1 MLVNWILVVK
11 LAENNEKEEKLI
23 ALAKK
28 RLKALH
34 TNESEL
40 REASLE
46 DIRFTYNIDDGQ
58 WPAEIRKDRQDDGRP
73 ALVSNKL
80 RKFVA
85 QTANRERSQRMAMQ
99 VIPVD
104 DVADEMTAQV
114 IGGLI
119 RHIEHKS
126 NADEIYTQAGEQAI
140 SGGFGYFRL
149 VTEHSDEDTFDQ
161 DIKIKAVDNQ
171 FTVYLHPKGDYGFV
185 REGML
190 REDFEEKWPDH
201 TPSSW
206 ESATN
211 GESQELWYEDD
222 VIFVAEY
229 FYKVPIV
236 RTIAQ
241 VIDPQF
247 PDQPQIIDM
256 TDKDFTVEE
265 LQAEGFQVLRT
276 REVESN
282 KVKWAKLSGHAV
294 LEEGDWVGKNIPIYE
309 VNGDRI
315 NYQGK
320 VIKRSLIR
328 DGKDPQRMYN
338 YWLTSATETV
348 ALAPKSPRVMTPDM
362 IEGHED
368 MWKDSSHKNLPYL
381 LVNET
386 SLGFGQQQI
395 PPQVPTGSMA
405 MLGLADNDI
414 PSSIGMPEATLGE
427 PSNERS
433 GKAINAR
440 AVRGEQAVFHFP
452 DNLRRTLMQ
461 LTRDLI
467 DIVPKVY
474 DTERIVRIREY
485 EGNEMPVKINQ
496 VRIDPTS
503 GEKEILNDIS
513 VGKYDVEASV
523 GLYSTRRQEAL
534 DFMER
539 TLQFVPSIAPF
550 ILDLVFKYN
559 DLPGAKEVEDRI
571 KEIMPTLLQQQGGKP
586 SPAG

>member
-1 MLVNWILVVK
+1 MSKRTDDLL
-11 LAENNEKEEKLI
+11 

-40 REASLE
+40 RESSLE

-58 WPAEIRKDRQDDGRP
+58 WPAEIRKQRQEDGRP
-73 ALVSNKL
+73 SLVSNKL

-104 DVADEMTAQV
+104 DLADRMTAEV

-119 RHIEHKS
+119 RHIEHQS
-126 NADEIYTQAGEQAI
+126 NADQIYTKAGEQAI

-149 VTEHSDEDTFDQ
+149 VTEFSDDDTFNQ
-161 DIKIKAVDNQ
+161 DIRIKEIDNQ
-171 FTVYLHPKGDYGFV
+171 FTVYLHPKGDYGFI

-190 REDFEEKWPDH
+190 RADFEDKWPNK
-201 TPSSW
+201 TPSNW

-211 GESQELWYEDD
+211 GESMELWYEED
-222 VIFVAEY
+222 VVFIAEY
-229 FYKVPIV
+229 FYKVPIERELV
-236 RTIAQ
+236 E
-241 VIDPQF
+241 VVDPNN
-247 PDQPQIIDM
+247 PEE
-256 TDKDFTVEE
+256 TDVLDLSTVDFTAAD
-265 LQAEGFQVLRT
+265 LQVNGFQILRT
-276 REVESN
+276 RKVDSH
-282 KVKWAKLSGHAV
+282 KVKWAKLSGHDV
-294 LEEGDWVGKNIPIYE
+294 LEEGEWVGKNVPIYE

-315 NYQGK
+315 NYRGK
-320 VIKRSLIR
+320 IIKRSLVR

-338 YWLTSATETV
+338 YWLTAMTETV
-348 ALAPKSPRVMTPDM
+348 ALVPKSPTIMTADQ

-368 MWKDSSHKNLPYL
+368 MWKDSSNKNLPYL

-386 SLGFGQQQI
+386 PQGLPQRQPQA
-395 PPQVPTGSMA
+395 QVPTGAMA
-405 MLGLADNDI
+405 MLQLADGDI
-414 PSSIGMPEATLGE
+414 PDSIGMPEATLGE

-433 GKAINAR
+433 GRAINAR

-467 DIVPKVY
+467 EIVPKVY
-474 DTERIVRIREY
+474 DTQRIVRIREY
-485 EGNEMPVKINQ
+485 EGNEQPIMINHA
-496 VRIDPTS
+496 RINPNT
-503 GEKEILNDIS
+503 GETEILNDIS

-534 DFMER
+534 DFIER
-539 TLQFVPSIAPF
+539 TLQFVPTVAPF

-559 DLPGAKEVEDRI
+559 DLPGAREIEDRI
-571 KEIMPTLLQQQGGKP
+571 KEILPTLLQAQQGK
-586 SPAG
+586 STQ

>member
-1 MLVNWILVVK
+1 MAK
-11 LAENNEKEEKLI
+11 DNNKRQEDLMF
-23 ALAKK
+23 LAKK

-58 WPAEIRKDRQDDGRP
+58 WPAEIRKDRQEDGRP

-85 QTANRERSQRMAMQ
+85 QTANRERSQRMSMS
-99 VIPVD
+99 VIPID
-104 DVADEMTAQV
+104 DFADQATAEV

-119 RHIEHKS
+119 RHIEHQS
-126 NADEIYTQAGEQAI
+126 NGDEIYTKAGEQAI
-140 SGGFGYFRL
+140 SGGFGYWRL
-149 VTEHSDEDTFDQ
+149 VTEHADDDTFDQ
-161 DIKIKAVDNQ
+161 DIRIREIDNQ
-171 FTVYLHPKGDYGFV
+171 FTVYLHPKREYGFI

-190 REDFEEKWPDH
+190 REDFEEAWPDH
-201 TPSSW
+201 VPSSW

-211 GESQELWYEDD
+211 GESRELWYEED
-222 VIFVAEY
+222 VVFIAEY
-229 FYKVPIV
+229 FYKIPITKELL
-236 RTIAQ
+236 R
-241 VIDPQF
+241 VIDPNF
-247 PDQPQIIDM
+247 PEQPQIIDI
-256 TDKDFTVEE
+256 TSADFTEEE
-265 LQAEGFQVLRT
+265 LVAEGFQIIKRRNVD
-276 REVESN
+276 SF

-294 LEEGDWVGKNIPIYE
+294 LEEGDWVGKNVPIYE

-320 VIKRSLIR
+320 IIKRSLIR

-338 YWLTSATETV
+338 YWLTSMTETV
-348 ALAPKSPRVMTPDM
+348 ALVPKVPDVVTADQ

-381 LVNET
+381 VINE
-386 SLGFGQQQI
+386 SPAGFPRQRQQAQI
-395 PPQVPTGSMA
+395 PNGA
-405 MLGLADNDI
+405 MTMLSLADNDI
-414 PSSIGMPEATLGE
+414 PDSIGMPEATLGE

-433 GKAINAR
+433 GRAITQR
-440 AVRGEQAVFHFP
+440 AIRGEQAVFHFP

-461 LTRDLI
+461 MTRDLI

-485 EGNEMPVKINQ
+485 EGRELPIKINQ
-496 VRIDPTS
+496 SRINPIT
-503 GEKEILNDIS
+503 GEKEIINDIS

-534 DFMER
+534 DFIER
-539 TLQFVPSIAPF
+539 TLQFVPSVAPF

-559 DLPGAKEVEDRI
+559 DLPGAKEIEDRI
-571 KEIMPTLLQQQGGKP
+571 KEIMPALLAQQTGQTAQ
-586 SPAG
+586 AG

>member
-1 MLVNWILVVK
+1 MAK
-11 LAENNEKEEKLI
+11 DNNKRQEDLMF
-23 ALAKK
+23 LAKK

-34 TNESEL
+34 SNESEL

-58 WPAEIRKDRQDDGRP
+58 WPAEIRKDRQIDGRP

-85 QTANRERSQRMAMQ
+85 QTANRERSQRMSMS

-104 DVADEMTAQV
+104 DFADRNTAEV
-114 IGGLI
+114 IGGII
-119 RHIEHKS
+119 RHVEHQS
-126 NADEIYTQAGEQAI
+126 NADEVYTKAGEQAI
-140 SGGFGYFRL
+140 AGGFGYFRL
-149 VTEHSDEDTFDQ
+149 VTEHTDNDTFDQ
-161 DIKIKAVDNQ
+161 DIRIKEIDNQ
-171 FTVYLHPKGDYGFV
+171 FTVYLHPNGDYGFI

-190 REDFEEKWPDH
+190 REDFEEMWPNH
-201 TPSSW
+201 IPSSW
-206 ESATN
+206 ESSTT
-211 GESQELWYEDD
+211 GESRELWYEDD
-222 VIFVAEY
+222 VVFIAEY
-229 FYKVPIV
+229 FYKVP
-236 RTIAQ
+236 TTKELLQ

-247 PDQPQIIDM
+247 PEQPQIIDI
-256 TDKDFTVEE
+256 TSADFEEEE
-265 LQAEGFQVLRT
+265 LISEGFQILKRRT
-276 REVESN
+276 VETT
-282 KVKWAKLSGHAV
+282 KVKWAKLSGHSV
-294 LEEGDWVGKNIPIYE
+294 LEEGDWVGRNVPIYE

-320 VIKRSLIR
+320 IIKRSLIR

-338 YWLTSATETV
+338 YWLTSMTETV
-348 ALAPKSPRVMTPDM
+348 ALAPKAPRIVTPEM

-368 MWKDSSHKNLPYL
+368 MWKDSSKKNLPYL
-381 LVNET
+381 TLNDDPR
-386 SLGFGQQQI
+386 GFGEQQI
-395 PPQVPTGSMA
+395 PPQIPNGAMA

-414 PSSIGMPEATLGE
+414 PDSIGMPEATLGE

-433 GKAINAR
+433 GRAITQR
-440 AVRGEQAVFHFP
+440 AIRGEQAVFHFP

-485 EGNEMPVKINQ
+485 EGRELPIRINHSRISPVTGK
-496 VRIDPTS
+496 
-503 GEKEILNDIS
+503 KEIINDIS

-534 DFMER
+534 DFIER
-539 TLQFVPSIAPF
+539 TLQFVPTVAPF

-559 DLPGAKEVEDRI
+559 DLPGSKEIEDRI
-571 KEIMPTLLQQQGGKP
+571 KQIMPQLLAQQNGKP
-586 SPAG
+586 TPTG